1 MNIIEILFVGIGLA
15 MDAFAVSICK
25 GLSIKKLNCKKMI
38 VIALYFGLFQ
48 AIMPLIGYILGSTF
62 EDFIIKI
69 DHWIAFILLLIIGIS
84 MIKDAFSKKVEKH
97 NDLID
102 IKTMLILALATSID
116 ALVVG
121 MTFAFLKTNIVLAIL
136 IIGSV
141 TFILSL
147 IGVKIGNKVGLKYE
161 KKSQIVGGV
170 ILIFIG
176 SKILLEHLNLLK

>member
-97 NDLID
+97 ND
-102 IKTMLILALATSID
+102 
-116 ALVVG
+116 
-121 MTFAFLKTNIVLAIL
+121 FYF
-136 IIGSV
+136 IINRS
-141 TFILSL
+141 
-147 IGVKIGNKVGLKYE
+147 
-161 KKSQIVGGV
+161 
-170 ILIFIG
+170 
-176 SKILLEHLNLLK
+176 